1 MNWTPEIFAGFVTA
15 GGVGLVVLKKVG
27 IDIPWTRNSKPK
39 DSPKSY
45 DSAID
50 VLEEKA
56 TEARV
61 KIGEHEKRL
70 DKHDISFEKMFTRV
84 ANTDTNVGK
93 LLERTDTI
101 LRMMK

>member
-27 IDIPWTRNSKPK
+27 IDIPWTRNSKPNAK
-39 DSPKSY
+39 IDDLEDKSVR
-45 DSAID
+45 SETRID
-50 VLEEKA
+50 
-56 TEARV
+56 
-61 KIGEHEKRL
+61 EHEKRL
-70 DKHDISFEKMFTRV
+70 DKHDVSFEKMFTRV